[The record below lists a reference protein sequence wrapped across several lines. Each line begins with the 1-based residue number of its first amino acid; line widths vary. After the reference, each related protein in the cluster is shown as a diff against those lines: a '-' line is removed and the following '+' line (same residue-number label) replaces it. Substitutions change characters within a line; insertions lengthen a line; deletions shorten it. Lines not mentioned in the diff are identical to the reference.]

1 MRRFKSEFAHSYK
14 TYSFGYCEY
23 AEVEHDDVFADVYAE
38 GFLPYS
44 GSKNVKRTCYL
55 ARSARV
61 RLPDFSL
68 SSENRRIAKQFDGQ
82 FIKRSIPIEEF
93 DTTDTKFLTFCADYF
108 LKRHGE
114 GVLPEERLRTIL
126 NAEFITHVDVYET
139 PEGQTIA
146 YVLMVNDARMSHF
159 WFSFYDLAYAYK
171 SLGMWL
177 MLDAVR
183 VAKEE
188 GKEYFYVG
196 TVYGEK
202 ALYKTNFDTLEFFDG
217 NVWSRDIKLLKSLSR
232 NDVHHVHD
240 GMDRWKETHE
250 HF

>member
-1 MRRFKSEFAHSYK
+1 MKIFKSEFAHSYK

-23 AEVEHDDVFADVYAE
+23 AEVEDADSFADVYAE

-44 GSKNVKRTCYL
+44 GTKGVKRTCYL

-61 RLPDFSL
+61 RLADFSF

-82 FIKRSIPIEEF
+82 FTKRSIPIEEF
-93 DTTDTKFLTFCADYF
+93 DTNDKTFLAFCADYF

-114 GVLPEERLRTIL
+114 GVMPEERLRTIL
-126 NAEFITHVDVYET
+126 DAGFITHIDVYET
-139 PEGQTIA
+139 NDTRIVGYA
-146 YVLMVNDARMSHF
+146 LMVNDVTMSHF
-159 WFSFYDLAYAYK
+159 WFSFYDLEYAYK

-177 MLDAVR
+177 MLDAAR
-183 VAKEE
+183 TAKQE

-202 ALYKTNFDTLEFFDG
+202 ALYKTNFEALEFFDG
-217 NVWSRDIKLLKSLSR
+217 NVWNRDIKLLRSLGR
-232 NDVHHVHD
+232 LDAEHVHD